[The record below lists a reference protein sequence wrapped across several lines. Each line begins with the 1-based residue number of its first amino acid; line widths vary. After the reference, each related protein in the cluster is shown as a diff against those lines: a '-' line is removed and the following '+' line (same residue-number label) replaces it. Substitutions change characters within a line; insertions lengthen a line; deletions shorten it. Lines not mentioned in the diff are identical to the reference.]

1 MLFRSPFLDGNE
13 NRWFSLL
20 LRPVRAGAELTR
32 GQLSDGM
39 RGLLAAVRDAGA
51 SGMVASMGLIE
62 SLLLSTYVSVA
73 LMDVKPSVGAL
84 IRNPWFVL
92 TQAPFAAR
100 KARAL
105 VERLRAKALAKDHHG
120 MLNMVDLCDARL
132 RAQQGK
138 PGQARECLDRI
149 ESRLREAG
157 IDHVPA
163 ALQKAAAEIEASR

>member
-1 MLFRSPFLDGNE
+1 MSPMPATMPL
-13 NRWFSLL
+13 
-20 LRPVRAGAELTR
+20 
-32 GQLSDGM
+32 
-39 RGLLAAVRDAGA
+39 
-51 SGMVASMGLIE
+51 
-62 SLLLSTYVSVA
+62 A

-100 KARAL
+100 RARAL
-105 VERLRAKALAKDHHG
+105 IERLRAEAVAKELNG

-132 RAQQGK
+132 RAHQGK

-149 ESRLREAG
+149 ESRLRDAG
-157 IDHVPA
+157 IDHVPV